1 MNSKLWVLLLTEALE
16 MRADRSANVM
26 HICRELKY
34 YTIPL
39 NQRELQ
45 EANNEDEVMLRV
57 LAFYSELKKCITK
70 YILRIGHRKHKR
82 KVEERG
88 KALYWTGKGELERRR
103 EAVP

>member
-1 MNSKLWVLLLTEALE
+1 MLTEALE
-16 MRADRSANVM
+16 MCADCSANVM
-26 HICRELKY
+26 HISRELKY

-57 LAFYSELKKCITK
+57 LAFYSELKKCIRK
-70 YILRIGHRKHKR
+70 YVLRIGHREHKW
-82 KVEERG
+82 KVEER
-88 KALYWTGKGELERRR
+88 KGEKHSTGLGKESWR